1 MNTKKIGTIAAA
13 GLLLLGIG
21 ISAAPAMAFG
31 HGGHGHGDN
40 MFLLAR
46 AAGITHTQMHQ
57 AFSQDANLKTDF
69 ANVKS
74 TKEALTNCMV
84 SGQSCSQQIAA
95 YTNAQTA
102 LSTERLTVM
111 NGLFQKAPNDAQ
123 AQSVL
128 SQLNAMKAQRK
139 ALFQSVFKNSGGNNS
154 APSSDE

>member
-1 MNTKKIGTIAAA
+1 MNRKKIGTIAAA
-13 GLLLLGIG
+13 GLLLIGIG

-31 HGGHGHGDN
+31 HHGGHGDN

-46 AAGITHTQMHQ
+46 AAGITHSQMHQ

-69 ANVKS
+69 TNMKS
-74 TKEALTNCMV
+74 AKEALTTCMV

-95 YTNAQTA
+95 YSNAQSA
-102 LSTERLTVM
+102 LSTERLNVM
-111 NGLFQKAPNDAQ
+111 NGLFQKAPNNAQ

-128 SQLNAMKAQRK
+128 SQLNTMKAQRK
-139 ALFQSVFKNSGGNNS
+139 ALFQSVFKNSGGTNS